1 VHLIVIAK
9 APVPGRS
16 KTRLTPPC
24 TPEEAAEVAGAALAD
39 TLAAVAAVP
48 DVDPVL
54 VLDGEPGGWVPDG
67 FRVVPQ
73 RGDGLDERL
82 ASAFDDVGGPGLLI
96 GMDTPQVTPDLLSV
110 SLARL
115 RSADVDAVLG
125 PARDGG
131 WWAIGL
137 RCPDP
142 RVFLGVPMST
152 AGTCHAQRAR
162 LRELGLTFVELEELR
177 DVDTFD
183 DAIEV
188 AGDARATRFA
198 ETVGRIREGVGRAT
212 VSWVGIAAALIAV
225 VVSYAGGRALQGRGY
240 RMQVNAPPLTG
251 NIDPRVSW
259 SSLPSAVLAVA
270 AVGWADRVAVR
281 VPWRAL
287 LGLSFLCALGWSVS
301 LAAWD
306 GVAGFTRGPASAV
319 DYLQALPLVDGV
331 GAFLDRLVTDP
342 SGFPSHVRS
351 HPPGMVLLLLGAEG
365 LGLATP
371 GWLAVLEHGA
381 GAASVPAV
389 LLVTRELAGE
399 RTARIA
405 APFVALSSIA
415 VFWSSGDAVFLGI
428 GAWAVALLV
437 LATGRTGRRATVLAL
452 GAGLLW
458 AAALALSYGIV
469 LLAAVPVTIA
479 VARRRGRLLVVAA
492 APVVVTAL
500 AAGAAGFW
508 WLDGLSAA
516 RRAYAVS
523 LARVRPYGYF
533 LLADLAALA
542 VAVGPVVWAWLP
554 RARGRAGLL
563 AAGAVVAIVVA
574 DLTGLSKGEV
584 ERIWLPFMPWL
595 VAAAA
600 AVLSSVPAATRRTW
614 LAVQLGWALVVQAV
628 VFSPW

>member
-1 VHLIVIAK
+1 MHLIVIAK

-48 DVDPVL
+48 GVDPVL

-96 GMDTPQVTPDLLSV
+96 GMDTPQVTPDLLSG

-115 RSADVDAVLG
+115 CSAEVDAVLG
-125 PARDGG
+125 PAQDGG

-137 RCPDP
+137 QRPDP

-152 AGTCHAQRAR
+152 AGTCDAQRAR
-162 LRELGLTFVELEELR
+162 LRELGLTIGELKELR

-183 DAIEV
+183 DAVEV
-188 AGDARATRFA
+188 ARVAESTRFA
-198 ETVGRIREGVGRAT
+198 ATVGRIRDGVGQARA
-212 VSWVGIAAALIAV
+212 SWVGVAAALVAV
-225 VVSYAGGRALQGRGY
+225 VATFVGGRALQARGY

-251 NIDPRVSW
+251 NIDPRAPW
-259 SSLPSAVLAVA
+259 SALPSALLAGVA
-270 AVGWADRVAVR
+270 VMWADRVAGR

-287 LGLSFLCALGWSVS
+287 LGLSFLCAFGWSVS

-306 GVAGFTRGPASAV
+306 GVAGFTRSPASAV

-331 GAFLDRLVTDP
+331 GAFLERVVVDP
-342 SGFPSHVRS
+342 SAFPSHVRS
-351 HPPGMVLLLLGAEG
+351 HPPGMVLLLLVAERFG
-365 LGLATP
+365 VATP
-371 GWLAVLEHGA
+371 GWVAVLEHVA
-381 GAASVPAV
+381 GASSVPAV
-389 LLVTRELAGE
+389 LLATRELAGE
-399 RTARIA
+399 RAARSA
-405 APFVALSSIA
+405 APFVAFSSIA

-437 LATGRTGRRATVLAL
+437 LATGRTGRRAALLAL
-452 GAGLLW
+452 GSGLLW

-469 LLAAVPVTIA
+469 LLASVPATVA
-479 VARRRGRLLVVAA
+479 VARRRGWVLAIAA
-492 APVVVTAL
+492 APVVLAAL
-500 AAGAAGFW
+500 AAAAAGFW
-508 WLDGLSAA
+508 WVDGLSAA

-533 LLADLAALA
+533 LLANLAALA
-542 VAVGPVVWAWLP
+542 VAVGPVVWGWLP
-554 RARGRAGLL
+554 RARGRAWLV

-574 DLTGLSKGEV
+574 DLTGLSKAEV

-595 VAAAA
+595 VAGAA
-600 AVLSSVPAATRRTW
+600 AVLASAPATTRRTW
-614 LAVQLGWALVVQAV
+614 LGLQLGWALLVQAV

>member
-24 TPEEAAEVAGAALAD
+24 TPEEAAEIARDALAD

-48 DVDPVL
+48 GVEPVL
-54 VLDGEPGGWVPDG
+54 VLDGEPGPWVPDG

-82 ASAFDDVGGPGLLI
+82 ASAFEDVGGPGLLI
-96 GMDTPQVTPDLLSV
+96 GMDTPQVTADLLAC

-115 RSADVDAVLG
+115 GGADVDAVLG
-125 PARDGG
+125 PAHDGG

-137 RCPDP
+137 RRPDP

-152 AGTCHAQRAR
+152 AGTCHAQRMR
-162 LRELGLTFVELEELR
+162 LRELGLTVAELEELR

-183 DAIEV
+183 DALEV
-188 AGDARATRFA
+188 ARDARATRFA
-198 ETVGRIREGVGRAT
+198 ATVGRIGERVGRAT
-212 VSWVGIAAALIAV
+212 VSWVGVAAALIAV
-225 VVSYAGGRALQGRGY
+225 VVSFVGGRALQDRGY

-251 NIDPRVSW
+251 NIDPRVAW
-259 SSLPSAVLAVA
+259 SSLPSTLLAVV
-270 AVGWADRVAVR
+270 AVGWADRVATR
-281 VPWRAL
+281 VSWRAL

-301 LAAWD
+301 QAAWD
-306 GVAGFTRGPASAV
+306 GSAGFTRGPASAV
-319 DYLQALPLVDGV
+319 DYLRALPLVEGV

-371 GWLAVLEHGA
+371 GWLAVLEHVA

-389 LLVTRELAGE
+389 LLTTRELAGE
-399 RTARIA
+399 RAARTA

-415 VFWSSGDAVFLGI
+415 VFWSSADAVFLGI

-437 LATGRTGRRATVLAL
+437 VATGRTGRRASGLAL

-469 LLAAVPVTIA
+469 LLVSVSATIA
-479 VARRRGRLLVVAA
+479 VVRRRGWLLVVAA
-492 APVVVTAL
+492 SPVAL
-500 AAGAAGFW
+500 AALAAAAAGFW
-508 WLDGLSAA
+508 WVDGLSAA

-523 LARVRPYGYF
+523 LASVRPFGYF
-533 LLADLAALA
+533 LLANLAAFA
-542 VAVGPVVWAWLP
+542 AAVGPVVWGWLP
-554 RARGRAGLL
+554 RARGGAWLV
-563 AAGAVVAIVVA
+563 AAGAVVAVVVA
-574 DLTGLSKGEV
+574 DLSGLSKGEV

-600 AVLSSVPAATRRTW
+600 AVLVDVPAATRRTW
-614 LAVQLGWALVVQAV
+614 LALQLGWALLVQAV